1 MINSLRAA
9 SNPKSAL
16 PAWHYVDSS
25 DWKSLSKYY
34 SLDTRICNSVVDYET
49 GRIVPN
55 KDCWIQNEIL
65 FDFDVYSKEDQDNA
79 LKKCIDIIGIPSKVI
94 YNSNNYDERD
104 LTDYFSKKMKY
115 PKEFGFQVL
124 YTLEIPMSN
133 ATSEYNKIIKETLK
147 ALSEEVGSDPAFQNR
162 LFKNYYNRHLFNV
175 EFNNNPVYFD
185 IAKFAKKYLGI
196 SDSHWNIVMDWT
208 KGAWAKKTDQDN
220 FNPTA
225 FMEFWS
231 NNSKQNIPISEQRI
245 ALVDWYTSDI
255 NSYTRPKKKTVVCNF
270 NITSRDRLS
279 TFTDKSTSRN
289 ETMFNF
295 ATHLSNRALFDCY
308 NYIDDVLDSDIFNMC
323 DIKERMDKEEALNIV
338 RSVMAYRR
346 LSLSGGDKYCGDMS
360 DEPVIV
366 VDKSNISPVLKLE
379 QESQNHTFFFEFY
392 NFVESVINDS
402 DKAKELISSICKQ
415 SDWICTEDGIFVSPS
430 SEYYRYDTDNRVSKD
445 VLYAKIMVE
454 LCMQFGGDKVLS
466 NISNLCSIPVYSY
479 LTELYTNLNCDCGII
494 KPFVLQMIDSYNF
507 TDLAIDKDTGEAIYL
522 AVINNKIAMFIKMLH
537 FRYLN
542 SVKKGSKTTEA
553 DYYKTSEVL
562 SFDGIPRAEKMKKL
576 ENYGVYSENYVSDAS
591 LNAMINDGVI
601 NLDDKISATYLMTK
615 LHIRKSVACDFYKRL
630 RPLLLKRSLTKSIN
644 KLAMV
649 VMSNIKRKKDE
660 FANYVNKLSSDKTNT
675 IADDSCFND
684 GYTDDNSVTSLD
696 IMIMMLYRLVIY
708 QCRMSDMYMLE

>member
-1 MINSLRAA
+1 M
-9 SNPKSAL
+9 
-16 PAWHYVDSS
+16 
-25 DWKSLSKYY
+25 
-34 SLDTRICNSVVDYET
+34 
-49 GRIVPN
+49 
-55 KDCWIQNEIL
+55 
-65 FDFDVYSKEDQDNA
+65 
-79 LKKCIDIIGIPSKVI
+79 
-94 YNSNNYDERD
+94 
-104 LTDYFSKKMKY
+104 
-115 PKEFGFQVL
+115 
-124 YTLEIPMSN
+124 
-133 ATSEYNKIIKETLK
+133 
-147 ALSEEVGSDPAFQNR
+147 
-162 LFKNYYNRHLFNV
+162 
-175 EFNNNPVYFD
+175 
-185 IAKFAKKYLGI
+185 
-196 SDSHWNIVMDWT
+196 
-208 KGAWAKKTDQDN
+208 
-220 FNPTA
+220 
-225 FMEFWS
+225 
-231 NNSKQNIPISEQRI
+231 
-245 ALVDWYTSDI
+245 
-255 NSYTRPKKKTVVCNF
+255 
-270 NITSRDRLS
+270 S

-323 DIKERMDKEEALNIV
+323 DIKERMDKEEALNII

-346 LSLSGGDKYCGDMS
+346 LSLSDGNKYLGDMS

-402 DKAKELISSICKQ
+402 DKTKELISSICKQ
-415 SDWICTEDGIFVSPS
+415 SNWICTEDGIFVSPS

-466 NISNLCSIPVYSY
+466 NISNLCSIPMYSY
-479 LTELYTNLNCDCGII
+479 LTELYTNLNCDCGTIR
-494 KPFVLQMIDSYNF
+494 PFVLQMIDFYNF
-507 TDLAIDKDTGEAIYL
+507 TDLAIDKDTGEAICL
-522 AVINNKIAMFIKMLH
+522 AIINNKIAMFIKMLH

-542 SVKKGSKTTEA
+542 SVKKGSKTIEA
-553 DYYKTSEVL
+553 DSYKTNKVL
-562 SFDGIPRAEKMKKL
+562 SFDDLPRAEKMKKL

-615 LHIRKSVACDFYKRL
+615 LHIRKSVACDFFKRL

-644 KLAMV
+644 KLAMA
-649 VMSNIKRKKDE
+649 VMSNIKRKRDE
-660 FANYVNKLSSDKTNT
+660 FANYVNELSSDKTNT
-675 IADDSCFND
+675 VADDSCFND

-696 IMIMMLYRLVIY
+696 IMIMMLYRLIIY